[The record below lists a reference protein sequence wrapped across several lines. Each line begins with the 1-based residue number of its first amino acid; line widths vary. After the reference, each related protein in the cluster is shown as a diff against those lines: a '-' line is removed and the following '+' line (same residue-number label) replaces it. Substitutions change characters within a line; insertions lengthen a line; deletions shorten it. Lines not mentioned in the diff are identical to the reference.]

1 MWRSTTKPGVYQ
13 ARYRASSLAEQNQ
26 TLEFHQQQHRSKL
39 SSYDRVNVQIQNM
52 ATFQQLP
59 LGENIPKLT
68 LVAVPVGQSTS
79 TVQPANTTLT
89 FDSIVFVSNT
99 AVRVAGFHSL

>member
-1 MWRSTTKPGVYQ
+1 MSTGTVNGTLP
-13 ARYRASSLAEQNQ
+13 LADQNQ

-39 SSYDRVNVQIQNM
+39 SSYDKDNVQIQNV

-59 LGENIPKLT
+59 LGAKIPKLM
-68 LVAVPVGQSTS
+68 LFAVPVGQSPS
-79 TVQPANTTLT
+79 AVQPANTTLA

-99 AVRVAGFHSL
+99 AMRIAGFHSP